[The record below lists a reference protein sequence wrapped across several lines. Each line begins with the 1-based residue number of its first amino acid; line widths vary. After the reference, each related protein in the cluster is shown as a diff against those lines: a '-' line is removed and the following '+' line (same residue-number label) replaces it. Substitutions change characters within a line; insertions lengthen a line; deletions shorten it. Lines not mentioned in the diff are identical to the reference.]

1 MDGDWQAWRNRV
13 AWGLLGAVLF
23 GLVGYVLLRFI
34 GTITFALFV
43 YYATRPLYRRL
54 IRRFE
59 HPDWVAMGT
68 LLAFVLPLLL
78 ILGWAIVVSVQEL
91 NQFLGARG
99 LEGYQSMLQPYVDL
113 AALSSPRQL
122 VESVTTSGGELDP
135 EVRNAL
141 EGLVGPVTTSA
152 GFVVA
157 VLTRLFLLFAFA
169 FYLLRDDHKIAA
181 WFRRSFDYDSAVAFA
196 RRVDEDLETVFF
208 GNLVTIVATGAIA
221 VGAYM
226 ALDWLAPS
234 DAGLAY
240 PVLLGLLTGI
250 GTLIPVVGMKLVYLP
265 YTLLLVGLAATG
277 DVPVWLPVA
286 FLGVTFVVVDTF
298 PDIFVRSYVSSGS
311 LDMGLVLFAYV
322 LGTLVFGWYGIFF
335 GPILLVAFVHF
346 AREIFPR
353 IVSGDWIRA

>member
-1 MDGDWQAWRNRV
+1 MDGGWEAWRDRV

-23 GLVGYVLLRFI
+23 GLVGYVLLSFI
-34 GTITFALFV
+34 GTLTFALFV

-54 IRRFE
+54 IRRIE
-59 HPDWVAMGT
+59 HPDWVVTGT
-68 LLAFVLPLLL
+68 LLAFTLPML
-78 ILGWAIVVSVQEL
+78 AIVVWAVAVGIQEL
-91 NQFLGARG
+91 NQFLGAQG
-99 LEGYQSMLQPYVDL
+99 LEGYQQMLQPYVDF
-113 AALSSPRQL
+113 AALSSPQRL
-122 VESVTTSGGELDP
+122 VESVTTDGGLDP
-135 EVRNAL
+135 EVQGAL
-141 EGLVGPVTTSA
+141 EGLVGPVTTYTGA
-152 GFVVA
+152 VVA

-169 FYLLRDDHKIAA
+169 FYLLRDDQKIAA
-181 WFRRSFDYDSAVAFA
+181 WFRRSFDYDRAVAFA

-221 VGAYM
+221 VGTYL
-226 ALDWLAPS
+226 ALDWLAPG

-240 PVLLGLLTGI
+240 PVLLGLLTGV

-265 YTLLLVGLAATG
+265 YAAVLAGLAATG
-277 DVPVWLPVA
+277 GVPVWLPVA
-286 FLGVTFVVVDTF
+286 FLAVTFFVVDTF

-311 LDMGLVLFAYV
+311 LDMGLILFAYV

-353 IVSGDWIRA
+353 MVNTDWIRA